1 MIEVSCCG
9 FPIKRKI
16 YYQNFSVVE
25 IQQTFHHL
33 PQVAAGRRW
42 KGEGTLGFESARKA
56 WQLIPHK
63 PLSPIHRRL
72 RMDLSEKRKYITV
85 ISKEPKRKEE
95 ESPLFLRVDPFCYC
109 KETNEE

>member
-9 FPIKRKI
+9 FPIKREI

-25 IQQTFHHL
+25 IQQTF
-33 PQVAAGRRW
+33 
-42 KGEGTLGFESARKA
+42 
-56 WQLIPHK
+56 
-63 PLSPIHRRL
+63 
-72 RMDLSEKRKYITV
+72 

-109 KETNEE
+109 KEINEK